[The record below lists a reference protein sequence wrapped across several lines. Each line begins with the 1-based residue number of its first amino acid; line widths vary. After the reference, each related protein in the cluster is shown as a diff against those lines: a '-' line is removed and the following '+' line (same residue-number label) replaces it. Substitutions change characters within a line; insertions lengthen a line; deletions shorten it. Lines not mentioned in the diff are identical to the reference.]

1 MKKKMNDV
9 KHGERNFGIFLVIIE
24 IIAILGACNNDSGLP
39 KEFFRLLGF
48 LLPGIIGVLF
58 IIRDYTKKREKGESY
73 QCPECKN
80 PTSSNWSGLLIVTNP
95 EESDVAKEL
104 GITKA
109 GEYAL
114 RVR

>member
-1 MKKKMNDV
+1 MAKY
-9 KHGERNFGIFLVIIE
+9 
-24 IIAILGACNNDSGLP
+24 ACTHCS
-39 KEFFRLLGF
+39 LLT
-48 LLPGIIGVLF
+48 
-58 IIRDYTKKREKGESY
+58 DKQ
-73 QCPECKN
+73 QCPKCRN

-95 EESDVAKEL
+95 EESEVAREL

>member
-1 MKKKMNDV
+1 MVLK
-9 KHGERNFGIFLVIIE
+9 
-24 IIAILGACNNDSGLP
+24 ACTHCS
-39 KEFFRLLGF
+39 LLS
-48 LLPGIIGVLF
+48 
-58 IIRDYTKKREKGESY
+58 EKA

-80 PTSSNWSGLLIVTNP
+80 PTSLNWSGLLIVTNP
-95 EESDVAKEL
+95 EESDVAREL

>member
-1 MKKKMNDV
+1 MVLK
-9 KHGERNFGIFLVIIE
+9 
-24 IIAILGACNNDSGLP
+24 ACTHCSKLTE
-39 KEFFRLLGF
+39 KE
-48 LLPGIIGVLF
+48 
-58 IIRDYTKKREKGESY
+58 

-80 PTSSNWSGLLIVTNP
+80 PTSSNWSGLLIVTDP
-95 EESDVAKEL
+95 EESEVAREL

>member
-1 MKKKMNDV
+1 MAK
-9 KHGERNFGIFLVIIE
+9 F
-24 IIAILGACNNDSGLP
+24 ACTHCS
-39 KEFFRLLGF
+39 LLT
-48 LLPGIIGVLF
+48 
-58 IIRDYTKKREKGESY
+58 DKQ

-80 PTSSNWSGLLIVTNP
+80 PTSSNWWSGLLIVTDP
-95 EESDVAKEL
+95 EESDVAREL